1 MAFTTTTPILPTS
14 STRRNVVT
22 TSTVRCSASPP
33 QVDQYFPA
41 YRRNKAPVITFNGNE
56 GVRLEMTRIKAFQ
69 EVDND
74 TPPLLDYSDPDQFV
88 PTKPTPPSA
97 ISWPSGDGRGV
108 EMNGTKGSFT
118 QPDLKTY
125 GPFPDFFKRS
135 CDS

>member
-1 MAFTTTTPILPTS
+1 MAFATPTLPTS
-14 STRRNVVT
+14 TRRTVAT
-22 TSTVRCSASPP
+22 TVRCSAVPE
-33 QVDQYFPA
+33 VEQYYPA
-41 YRRNKAPVITFNGNE
+41 YRRNKAPVITFNGSE

-69 EVDND
+69 EVDDD
-74 TPPLLDYSDPDQFV
+74 TPPLLDYSDPDEFV
-88 PTKPTPPSA
+88 PNKPTPPSA

-108 EMNGTKGSFT
+108 KMTGTKGSFT